1 MATKWPNSPIDTLP
15 FIFDHFIFNKVI
27 FDTTISF
34 TNHIY
39 QTIKSIY
46 YQTHQLRLI
55 RKPISIDTAKLIAS
69 ACILRIF
76 DYCNSPAN
84 TSKLPSQM
92 YFQNKPLTLA
102 PNTPKDLYKTLLL
115 THKSLHHNF
124 PSYLTNLIPLE
135 RTYTT
140 ITRSTNTFL
149 IELPSKYKK
158 YLHQHPIMV
167 NICPL
172 QLEHYT
178 APPPQITPNHQHLY
192 FQVPPQ
198 NLPFQNRTLLITS
211 LN

>member
-92 YFQNKPLTLA
+92 YFQNEPLTLA

-115 THKSLHHNF
+115 THKSVHHNF
-124 PSYLTNLIPLE
+124 SSYLTNLIPLE

-140 ITRSTNTFL
+140 TTWSTNTFL

-158 YLHQHPIMV
+158 TSTSIRLWSIFAPYSW
-167 NICPL
+167 NITP
-172 QLEHYT
+172 
-178 APPPQITPNHQHLY
+178 PPPQITPNHQHLY